1 MPETETATDST
12 INPLAIILSF
22 ATAFVFTSALG
33 VGLAFVI
40 YKHRWHANNYAVRR
54 IDDQATVG
62 EIEDMVRAIEIV
74 TCSRRAEETKSG
86 GVVSGIKSHSFLT
99 KEVDILNRQRD
110 VRTFLQSCLCDPC

>member
-1 MPETETATDST
+1 MPETETATHST

-40 YKHRWHANNYAVRR
+40 YKRRWHTNNYTVRR

-74 TCSRRAEETKSG
+74 SRRAEETKSG

-99 KEVDILNRQRD
+99 KEVDSLNRQRD